1 VRRSRKNNK
10 DSLFQVRNKIPLNAV
25 LVRTQKD
32 VPHLKGE
39 CSLFSVGWLVGS
51 FSNTKVCVDNVFEV
65 VHMGDVVYTFEPTTQ
80 SAEEVRSWVA
90 ELTKLA
96 AVALEAAVQVH
107 KNRQPLL
114 EEVERSDHFSGTRYS
129 QNPTKQ
135 QPTHLHN

>member
-1 VRRSRKNNK
+1 
-10 DSLFQVRNKIPLNAV
+10 
-25 LVRTQKD
+25 
-32 VPHLKGE
+32 
-39 CSLFSVGWLVGS
+39 
-51 FSNTKVCVDNVFEV
+51 
-65 VHMGDVVYTFEPTTQ
+65 MGDVVYTFEPTTQ

-129 QNPTKQ
+129 QTKQ
-135 QPTHLHN
+135 SSHAPAQANQRHFS